1 MTRLYPPPQ
10 ACSASRSAYET
21 LWSWLVV
28 GTTMDRQ
35 HESTAAAMR
44 EAGISIE
51 NAMFAQHLKAPAQ
64 AEPQSRRSSFAVS
77 EAEQGTDEN
86 VICEADD
93 DALRARYARRGREQ
107 QGASSYLRLT
117 LAENFSGTYA
127 SGTVMGVSEQLRRK
141 SKES

>member
-1 MTRLYPPPQ
+1 
-10 ACSASRSAYET
+10 
-21 LWSWLVV
+21 
-28 GTTMDRQ
+28 MDRQ

-51 NAMFAQHLKAPAQ
+51 NAMFAQHLKAPAP
-64 AEPQSRRSSFAVS
+64 AEPQSLRSSFAVS

-127 SGTVMGVSEQLRRK
+127 SGTVMGVSEQLRK
-141 SKES
+141 KKQNT

>member
-1 MTRLYPPPQ
+1 MSVIRVYPPPQ
-10 ACSASRSAYET
+10 ACRASRRSDT
-21 LWSWLVV
+21 KRFGPCLVV

-51 NAMFAQHLKAPAQ
+51 NAMFAQHLKAPAP
-64 AEPQSRRSSFAVS
+64 AEPQSLRSSFAVS

-127 SGTVMGVSEQLRRK
+127 SGTVMGVSE
-141 SKES
+141 